1 MATVIVDRVVKIYKS
16 GSFRVTALSDL
27 SLTIRSSEFRIIAGP
42 SGSGK
47 TTLLNIIGGLDKPD
61 AGKVLV
67 NNVDI
72 TLFDEKMLLE
82 YRSKSVGFVF
92 QFFNLIPYLTALE
105 NVMVPMHLTNMS
117 REEKK
122 RRAKYLLELVGLK
135 GKEDALPHHLSGG
148 EQQRVAIATALANDP
163 PLILADEPT
172 GELDLSTS
180 KRIVELFKKLN
191 RELGK
196 TIVIVTHDV
205 AIAPY
210 ADRIS
215 IMRDGR
221 IIDTVTPA
229 EKRLVE
235 LMNLDSHR
243 RIDTLIDKRNKIL
256 NEIEKLESDF
266 KTGLIT
272 LDELVS
278 RYQRL
283 KSELDK
289 IEEEIGKFSY

>member
-1 MATVIVDRVVKIYKS
+1 MATIIVDKVVKIYKS
-16 GSFRVTALSDL
+16 GSYRITALSEL
-27 SLTIRSSEFRIIAGP
+27 SLTVRSGEFRIIAGP

-47 TTLLNIIGGLDKPD
+47 TSLLNIIGGLDRPD
-61 AGKVLV
+61 AGRVLV
-67 NNVDI
+67 NDVDI
-72 TLFDEKMLLE
+72 TLFDDKTLLR

-92 QFFNLIPYLTALE
+92 QFFNLIPYLTAME

-117 REEKK
+117 REEKIK
-122 RRAKYLLELVGLK
+122 RAKYLLELVGLK
-135 GKEDALPHHLSGG
+135 GKEESLPHQLSGG

-191 RELGK
+191 TELGK
-196 TIVIVTHDV
+196 TIIIVTHDI
-205 AIAPY
+205 AIASY

-215 IMRDGR
+215 IMRDGK

-235 LMNLDSHR
+235 LMDLVSHSKV
-243 RIDTLIDKRNKIL
+243 DALIESKNKIL
-256 NEIEKLESDF
+256 NEIKKLELDF
-266 KTGLIT
+266 KSGLIT
-272 LDELVS
+272 LDELVT
-278 RYQRL
+278 RYQKL
-283 KSELDK
+283 KVELNR
-289 IEEEIGKFSY
+289 IEEEIRKFSY